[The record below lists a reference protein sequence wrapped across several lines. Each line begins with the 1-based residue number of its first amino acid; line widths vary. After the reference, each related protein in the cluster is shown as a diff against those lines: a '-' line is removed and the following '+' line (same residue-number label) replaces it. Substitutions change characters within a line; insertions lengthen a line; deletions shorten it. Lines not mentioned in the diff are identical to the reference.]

1 MRSIWDLSLAGRSLI
16 AAFYKGDGRRQGL
29 QVTSGPGSAG
39 YEAERT
45 ANGEVR
51 IWLAAEVVNKLRAK
65 ASATSFCG
73 WRLMASRA
81 NTQRPD
87 QTARLSNLNFEG
99 A

>member
-1 MRSIWDLSLAGRSLI
+1 MPL
-16 AAFYKGDGRRQGL
+16 
-29 QVTSGPGSAG
+29 GSAG

-51 IWLAAEVVNKLRAK
+51 IWLAAEVVNKPRAK

-87 QTARLSNLNFEG
+87 QRPG
-99 A
+99 YQI